1 MTNTTNRVLAAITDY
16 WRENA
21 IPPTIRNIQAA
32 TGLRSTSAVRY
43 CYMKL
48 EKYGEIKRIKS
59 KPVPLSIYLL
69 LCRHGAIEPKGES
82 SNAKPTSK

>member
-21 IPPTIRNIQAA
+21 IPPTIRNMQTA
-32 TGLRSTSAVRY
+32 TGLHSTSAVRY

-48 EKYGEIKRIKS
+48 EKQGAIKRIKS
-59 KPVPLSIYLL
+59 KPVPISIYLL
-69 LCRHGAIEPKGES
+69 LKGES
-82 SNAKPTSK
+82 ST